1 MAGPVDEK
9 VCVAKHEEI
18 IRRFEVDNKRL
29 NAHSESLVDLKE
41 VVIRLTLLQE
51 TSVQTM
57 KDQQAAMKDQQ
68 AAMKDQNIAMASI
81 DKRVN
86 ELEAQRVKLTEVH
99 MAELDEQEVTFW
111 STTGGQWII
120 KGSVAIAVILTLAAI
135 GQNVNPE
142 FLSSVFGK

>member
-1 MAGPVDEK
+1 MAEPVDEK
-9 VCVAKHEEI
+9 VCEAKHSEI
-18 IRRFEVDNKRL
+18 VRRFDVDNKRL

-41 VVIRLTLLQE
+41 VIIRLTLLQE

-57 KDQQAAMKDQQ
+57 KDQQSAMKDQQ

-86 ELEAQRVKLTEVH
+86 ELETQRVKLTEVH
-99 MAELDEQEVTFW
+99 MTELDEHEVTFW
-111 STTGGQWII
+111 STSGGQWII
-120 KGSVAIAVILTLAAI
+120 KGSVTIAVILTLAAI